1 MTSSAESRN
10 SYSPEPPMTPMLARP
25 ATAGQATFEPEEP
38 EDDEELEED
47 ELLLPVFSPDFLS
60 LFLELSPEEESE
72 LEELS
77 DFLLSD
83 PLADAAAGSFWLL
96 RLSVR

>member
-1 MTSSAESRN
+1 
-10 SYSPEPPMTPMLARP
+10 MLARP
-25 ATAGQATFEPEEP
+25 ATAGQATFEPEE
-38 EDDEELEED
+38 DEELDED
-47 ELLLPVFSPDFLS
+47 EVPLPAFSPGFLS

-72 LEELS
+72 LEVLS
-77 DFLLSD
+77 GFLLSD